1 MEAATRRAKQRAAAE
16 HWKMLHK
23 EYYLAQKRFLSSRDS
38 YKAHRRARYHEK
50 MAALR
55 ATEGYVAPIRGRPRI
70 YSPEEAA
77 ERRKETAREWAVQKR
92 VKNYISNINKYQQHE
107 YDTTQAGS
115 SESD

>member
-1 MEAATRRAKQRAAAE
+1 MEAATRRAKQRAASE
-16 HWKMLHK
+16 HWKMLNY
-23 EYYLAQKRFLSSRDS
+23 EYYLAQKRALSSRPE

-50 MAALR
+50 MATLR
-55 ATEGYVAPIRGRPRI
+55 AAEGYVAPLRGRPRI
-70 YSPEEAA
+70 YTPEEAA

-92 VKNYISNINKYQQHE
+92 IQNNISNINKYQQHE

>member
-1 MEAATRRAKQRAAAE
+1 MEATRRAKQRAAFE
-16 HWKMLHK
+16 NWKMLN
-23 EYYLAQKRFLSSRDS
+23 YDYWLAQKRFLSSRDS

-70 YSPEEAA
+70 YSPKEAA
-77 ERRKETAREWAVQKR
+77 ERRRESAREWAVQNR
-92 VKNYISNINKYQQHE
+92 IKNYISNINKYQQHE